1 METTSQSKPELESEK
16 TQSEFIK
23 ENEIQI
29 KQPSDLT
36 SKLIDLFII
45 GSIIVIMSYIFIPSI
60 RNNWFEIMLNVLMGL
75 SIYIVFVMFII

>member
-1 METTSQSKPELESEK
+1 MNSPTETKKDIE
-16 TQSEFIK
+16 IN
-23 ENEIQI
+23 ENEIQT
-29 KQPSDLT
+29 KQPADLT

-45 GSIIVIMSYIFIPSI
+45 GIIIVILSYIFIPSI